1 MKAKIFSTRKL
12 SDSVMKHLED
22 HCDLSV
28 NDRDEKL
35 SEEQIIKGVQGKDG
49 LICLLNDQI
58 TKRILES
65 NPELKVIA
73 NFGVGYNNIDIE
85 TAAELGIMVAN
96 TPGVLDETTAELTFA
111 LIMSVSRRV
120 VEGDRYIRK
129 GKWKTGWEIDLFQ
142 GFDLH
147 HKTLGIIGFGRIGQA
162 LAKIARGFDMNILY
176 HSRNR
181 VESHVEDKYQARYM
195 DKDTL
200 LSQSDIVSLHTPLT
214 QETRH
219 LMSKRE
225 LALMKKTAIL
235 INTARGEIVDENALY
250 EALKSKN
257 IWGAGLDVFEEEPKI
272 VSGLLGLKNVVL
284 LPHIGSASV
293 ETRSTMARMVA
304 DNLIAGVTGKVPT
317 NLVNNAVLQR
327 PSKNG

>member
-1 MKAKIFSTRKL
+1 MKAKVFLTKKL
-12 SDSVMKHLED
+12 SDPIMKYLEEY
-22 HCDLSV
+22 CDLSV
-28 NDRDEKL
+28 NDGNIKL
-35 SEEQIIKGVQGKDG
+35 PEEQIIKGVQAKDG
-49 LICLLNDQI
+49 LICLLNDPI

-65 NPELKVIA
+65 NPKLKVIA
-73 NFGVGYNNIDIE
+73 NFGVGYNNIDME
-85 TAAELGIMVAN
+85 TATELGIMVTN
-96 TPGVLDETTAELTFA
+96 TPGVLDETTAELAFA

-120 VEGDRYIRK
+120 VEGDRYVRK

-181 VESHVEDKYQARYM
+181 VENGVEDTYQARYM
-195 DKDTL
+195 DKDSL

-214 QETRH
+214 PETRH
-219 LMSKRE
+219 LVSKRE

-235 INTARGEIVDENALY
+235 INTARGEVVNENALC
-250 EALKSKN
+250 EALKNKS

-272 VSGLLGLKNVVL
+272 VSGLLGLENVVL

-293 ETRSTMARMVA
+293 ETRNTMARMVA
-304 DNLIAGVTGKVPT
+304 DNLIAGVTGKVPP
-317 NLVNNAVLQR
+317 NLVNNDVLQR